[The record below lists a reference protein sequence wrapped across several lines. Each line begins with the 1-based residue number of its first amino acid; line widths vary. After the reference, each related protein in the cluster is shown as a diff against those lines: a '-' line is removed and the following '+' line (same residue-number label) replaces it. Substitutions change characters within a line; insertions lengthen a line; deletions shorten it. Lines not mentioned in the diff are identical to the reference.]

1 MRFHQRDSIK
11 EDFVHLKIC
20 GLEKINKGFV
30 KEQLRDGGTPNIY
43 EVDRPRSILL
53 LKEIFLSLYKLG
65 YLKNGIEEQV
75 QNQNHFTLYVQVIS
89 LDQFW
94 YHRTECIRKLHGL
107 VDQEMG
113 FPYPCHPNS
122 QSQQMSVTA
131 LILVL
136 NGILMHASNHMVHLL
151 HDSPETSHRT

>member
-1 MRFHQRDSIK
+1 VRFHQRDSIK

-89 LDQFW
+89 LDQF
-94 YHRTECIRKLHGL
+94 
-107 VDQEMG
+107 
-113 FPYPCHPNS
+113 
-122 QSQQMSVTA
+122 
-131 LILVL
+131 
-136 NGILMHASNHMVHLL
+136 
-151 HDSPETSHRT
+151 